1 MQTACRKCG
10 ATKTETVSEGSPLV
24 NNLARVFGYELR
36 QCSRCRRLR
45 LLKRRGG
52 HRRYHR
58 PPHEVPVVGPGGGE
72 GAAQQV
78 SGPAARGSAGP
89 ATEHRSVDSA
99 VPDGLAHCPRCGSKK
114 VPPLTSAEAG
124 ALASPSADG
133 ALQGLSLSLPSSLTG
148 RRVPHLTVPLFSLSL
163 TSRSGPKRKG
173 SRSRMR
179 PPRSKITIVQKGR

>member
-58 PPHEVPVVGPGGGE
+58 LPHEVPVVGPGGGE

-114 VPPLTSAEAG
+114 Y
-124 ALASPSADG
+124 
-133 ALQGLSLSLPSSLTG
+133 
-148 RRVPHLTVPLFSLSL
+148 RRSH
-163 TSRSGPKRKG
+163 RRKLE
-173 SRSRMR
+173 RLLHR
-179 PPRSKITIVQKGR
+179 PPMARCKACRFRFPLP